1 MILKALKQ
9 LLRQPLKT
17 CVGVILMTL
26 AAAIVYLCVGQA
38 LAARSTKDAL
48 DKQFSTV
55 GIPTVQEDLDG
66 NVNAD
71 SFQVEGEF
79 LAWQQKMA
87 EQHPDVVKLVT
98 QHGTL
103 SAFIPELQPMNA
115 TQEKRSP
122 YYSFYQRYQYQ
133 PEHEVMPYTCA
144 MLVITLDEIGKPE
157 PVRRTY
163 AVENVSPADFDSM
176 SEYYAWIVE
185 NPDAEVKAVTQGYS
199 VKVTGT
205 ITEVISLAEGYRD
218 PVGRVARLT
227 YTVPTLEE
235 AETLNLIPGEQY
247 IVYGMD
253 YTDEHWKLI
262 SAKNSTGQLDYL
274 DLENYDP
281 QLFRFLTQ
289 EELDE
294 NAGWAEG
301 FPEEMGYRKYL
312 YAAYDTLFLT
322 EMEYLQLNAISM
334 TLATPVPLIE
344 YEDIRDEQTGY
355 LLELRP
361 KTEVTYTDFHGET
374 VTYSFEDY
382 TERYRI
388 PTIARLDSTVEAFL
402 NSPEGKIWEDALSVS
417 NINNHAFLT
426 VGVDKMDYLGDFS
439 LRRSQIVEGRDF
451 SQEELENGSRV
462 CILHDAVALASGIS
476 IGDTITL
483 NLYSTD
489 YGLPYQQ
496 KEGLLNPAAAFYFG
510 TTPMGEAAEYTVVG
524 LWHGQRLWPDIAKV
538 SEYAFSPNTVFVPKA
553 SVETPM
559 QYGSSILFN
568 TLVLQNGEIEEFH
581 ELAMNSGYAG
591 RFKYNDQGYSV
602 IAANFHNYETLAR
615 QMLAVGMVIYTVLLG
630 LFLLF
635 YPGSQKRSVFLMQS
649 FGANFPS
656 RFRFVCISSLGIV
669 IPGSIMGGALGNLLW
684 NYVITA
690 LQTTAESAVVL
701 QIQPGVLAM
710 LALVQMAFAVTA
722 TVIVSCLVA
731 ASKGL
736 LSRR

>member
-1 MILKALKQ
+1 MKAMKQ

-38 LAARSTKDAL
+38 LAARSTKDTL
-48 DKQFSTV
+48 NKQFTTV

-66 NVNAD
+66 NVNAT
-71 SFQVEGEF
+71 SFQIEDEF

-87 EQHPDVVKLVT
+87 EQHPDIVKLVT

-103 SAFIPELQPMNA
+103 SAYIPELLPMNA
-115 TQEKRSP
+115 TQEKRLP

-144 MLVITLDEIGKPE
+144 MLVITLEEVGKPE

-163 AVENVSPADFDSM
+163 AVENVSPEDFDSM
-176 SEYYAWIVE
+176 SDYYTWIIE
-185 NPDAEVKAVTQGYS
+185 NPDVELESVIEGYS
-199 VKVTGT
+199 IKLSGTVTD
-205 ITEVISLAEGYRD
+205 VVSLAEGYRD

-227 YTVPTLEE
+227 YTVPILEE
-235 AETLNLIPGEQY
+235 AEALELVPGERY

-262 SAKNSTGQLDYL
+262 SAKNYTGELDYL

-281 QLFRFLTQ
+281 ELFRFLTQ

-322 EMEYLQLNAISM
+322 ELEYLQLNAISM

-382 TERYRI
+382 TDRYRI

-402 NSPEGKIWEDALSVS
+402 NSPEGKIWKDALSVS
-417 NINNHAFLT
+417 SINNHAFLT
-426 VGVDKMDYLGDFS
+426 VGMDKMDYLGDFS
-439 LRRSQIVEGRDF
+439 LQRSQIVEGRDF

-496 KEGLLNPAAAFYFG
+496 EEGLLNPAAAFYFG
-510 TTPMGEAAEYTVVG
+510 TSPMGEGAEYTVVG
-524 LWHGQRLWPDIAKV
+524 LWHGQRLWPDIANV
-538 SEYAFSPNTVFVPKA
+538 SEYAFSPNTVFIPKA
-553 SVETPM
+553 SVKTPM

-684 NYVITA
+684 NYVVAA
-690 LQTTAESAVVL
+690 LQTTAESAVAL

-710 LALVQMAFAVTA
+710 LALVQMVFAVTA

>member
-1 MILKALKQ
+1 MKAMKQ

-38 LAARSTKDAL
+38 LAARSTKDTL
-48 DKQFSTV
+48 NKQFTTV

-66 NVNAD
+66 NVNAS
-71 SFQVEGEF
+71 SFQIEDEF

-87 EQHPDVVKLVT
+87 EQHPDIVKLVT

-103 SAFIPELQPMNA
+103 SAYIPELLPMNA

-122 YYSFYQRYQYQ
+122 YHAFYQRYQYQ

-144 MLVITLDEIGKPE
+144 MLVITLEEVSEPE

-163 AVENVSPADFDSM
+163 AVENVSPEDFDSM
-176 SEYYAWIVE
+176 SDYYTWIIE
-185 NPDAEVKAVTQGYS
+185 NPDVELESVIEGYS
-199 VKVTGT
+199 IKLSGTVTD
-205 ITEVISLAEGYRD
+205 VVSLAEGYRD

-235 AETLNLIPGEQY
+235 AEALNLIPGEQY

-262 SAKNSTGQLDYL
+262 SAKNSTGELDYL

-322 EMEYLQLNAISM
+322 ELEYLQLNAISM

-382 TERYRI
+382 TDRYRI

-402 NSPEGKIWEDALSVS
+402 NSPEGKIWKDALSVS
-417 NINNHAFLT
+417 SINNHAFLT
-426 VGVDKMDYLGDFS
+426 VGMDKMDYLGDFS
-439 LRRSQIVEGRDF
+439 LQRSQIVEGRDF

-476 IGDTITL
+476 IGDAITL

-496 KEGLLNPAAAFYFG
+496 EEGLLNPAAAFYFG
-510 TTPMGEAAEYTVVG
+510 TSPMGEAAEYTVVG
-524 LWHGQRLWPDIAKV
+524 LWHGQRLWPDIANV

-553 SVETPM
+553 SVKTPM

-615 QMLAVGMVIYTVLLG
+615 QMLAVGMVIYAVLLG

-684 NYVITA
+684 NYVVAA
-690 LQTTAESAVVL
+690 LQTTAEFAVAL

-710 LALVQMAFAVTA
+710 LALVHMVFAVTA
-722 TVIVSCLVA
+722 TVIVSCLIA

>member
-1 MILKALKQ
+1 MKQ

-26 AAAIVYLCVGQA
+26 ASAIIYLCIGQA
-38 LAARSTKDAL
+38 LAARSTKDVL

-66 NVNAD
+66 NVNKS
-71 SFQVEGEF
+71 SFLVEDEF
-79 LAWQQKMA
+79 LAWQQKLT
-87 EQHPDVVKLVT
+87 EQHPDIVKLVT

-103 SAFIPELQPMNA
+103 SAYIPELRPMNA

-144 MLVITLDEIGKPE
+144 MLVITLEEVSEPE
-157 PVRRTY
+157 WIRKSYV
-163 AVENVSPADFDSM
+163 VENVSPEDFDSM
-176 SEYYAWIVE
+176 SDYYAWIVE
-185 NPDAEVKAVTQGYS
+185 NPDAEVKSVIQGYS
-199 VKVTGT
+199 VKLSGT
-205 ITEVISLAEGYRD
+205 VTEVVSLAEGYRD

-227 YTVPTLEE
+227 YTVPTLEKAE
-235 AETLNLIPGEQY
+235 ALELIPGEQY

-253 YTDEHWKLI
+253 YSDEHWKLI
-262 SAKNSTGQLDYL
+262 STKNSTGELDYL

-301 FPEEMGYRKYL
+301 FPEEMEYRKYL

-322 EMEYLQLNAISM
+322 EPEYLQLNAISM
-334 TLATPVPLIE
+334 TLATPVPQIE

-374 VTYSFEDY
+374 VAYSFEDY
-382 TERYRI
+382 ADRYRI
-388 PTIARLDSTVEAFL
+388 PTIARLDGTVEAFL
-402 NSPEGKIWEDALSVS
+402 NSPEGKLWNDALSVS

-426 VGVDKMDYLGDFS
+426 VGVDKMAYLGDFS
-439 LRRSQIVEGRDF
+439 LQRSQIVKGRDF
-451 SQEELENGSRV
+451 SQEELEKGAKV
-462 CILHDAVALASGIS
+462 CILHDAVAHASGIS

-489 YGLPYQQ
+489 HGLPYQQ
-496 KEGLLNPAAAFYFG
+496 KEGLLNPTAAFYFG
-510 TTPMGEAAEYTVVG
+510 TIPMAEAAEYTVVG
-524 LWHGQRLWPDIAKV
+524 LWHGQRLWPDVAKV

-581 ELAMNSGYAG
+581 DLAMNSGYAG

-615 QMLAVGMVIYTVLLG
+615 QMLTVGMVIYTVLLG

-656 RFRFVCISSLGIV
+656 RFRFVIISSLGIV
-669 IPGSIMGGALGNLLW
+669 IPGSIMGGILGNLLW
-684 NYVITA
+684 NNVVAA
-690 LQTTAESAVVL
+690 LQATAESAVVL

-710 LALVQMAFAVTA
+710 LALAQMAFAATA
-722 TVIVSCLVA
+722 TWIISSFVA
-731 ASKGL
+731 VARGMS
-736 LSRR
+736 SRR

>member
-17 CVGVILMTL
+17 CIGVVLMTL
-26 AAAIVYLCVGQA
+26 AAAIVCLCVGQA
-38 LAARSTKDAL
+38 LAARSTKEAL

-55 GIPTVQEDLDG
+55 GIPLVQEDLDG
-66 NVNAD
+66 NVKAS
-71 SFQVEGEF
+71 SFLVEDEF
-79 LAWQQKMA
+79 LIWQKKMA
-87 EQHPDVVKLVT
+87 SEYPEIVKKVT
-98 QHGTL
+98 RHGML
-103 SAFIPELQPMNA
+103 SAYIPELHPLNF

-122 YYSFYQRYQYQ
+122 YLSFYKWYRYQ

-144 MLVITLDEIGKPE
+144 MLVITLEEISDPE
-157 PVRRTY
+157 PVRRAY
-163 AVENVSPADFDSM
+163 AVENVSPEDFDSM
-176 SEYYAWIVE
+176 SDYYAWIVE
-185 NPDAEVKAVTQGYS
+185 NPDAEVEAVIQGYS
-199 VKVTGT
+199 VKLSGTVTD
-205 ITEVISLAEGYRD
+205 VVSLAEGYRN

-235 AETLNLIPGEQY
+235 AEALNLIPGEQY

-262 SAKNSTGQLDYL
+262 SAKNPYGDLDYL
-274 DLENYDP
+274 DLEHYDP
-281 QLFRFLTQ
+281 DLLRFLTQ
-289 EELDE
+289 EEKDE

-301 FPEEMGYRKYL
+301 FPEAMGDRKFRFAL
-312 YAAYDTLFLT
+312 YDTMYLT
-322 EMEYLQLNAISM
+322 EQEYLQLNAISM
-334 TLATPVPLIE
+334 TLALPVPLIE
-344 YEDIRDEQTGY
+344 YEDIRDDQTGY
-355 LLELRP
+355 LLELRK
-361 KTEVTYTDFHGET
+361 KTEISYTDTNGET
-374 VTYSFEDY
+374 ITYSFDDY
-382 TERYRI
+382 TDRYRI
-388 PTIARLDSTVEAFL
+388 PTIAPLEGTVEEFL
-402 NSPEGKIWEDALSVS
+402 NSRAGKPWAEALDCSKV
-417 NINNHAFLT
+417 NHQAFL
-426 VGVDKMDYLGDFS
+426 VMGVDKMDYLGDFS

-451 SQEELENGSRV
+451 SEEELASGSRV
-462 CILHDAVALASGIS
+462 CMIHDALAQANGIS
-476 IGDTITL
+476 LGDTITL

-489 YGLPYQQ
+489 PGLPYQQ
-496 KEGLLNPAAAFYFG
+496 EDGLLNPAPSFYFG
-510 TTPMGEAAEYTVVG
+510 TTPIEETAEYTVVG
-524 LWHGQRLWPDIAKV
+524 FWHGERLWPDVANV

-635 YPGSQKRSVFLMQS
+635 YPGSQRRSVFLMQS
-649 FGANFPS
+649 FGTNFAS
-656 RFRFVCISSLGIV
+656 RFRFVCVSALGIV
-669 IPGSIMGGALGNLLW
+669 IPGSVMGGILGKLLW
-684 NYVITA
+684 NFVVTA
-690 LQTTAESAVVL
+690 LQTSAESAVAL